1 MVPVSCFMSQT
12 IASGSPSNRERDAA
26 QCFQPNKTFI
36 NCLPKKMYLFS
47 FWQALEDNMPIDEV
61 VNLTSI
67 NKWFLFKMR
76 DILNMEKTLKGL
88 NR

>member
-1 MVPVSCFMSQT
+1 
-12 IASGSPSNRERDAA
+12 
-26 QCFQPNKTFI
+26 
-36 NCLPKKMYLFS
+36 MYLFS